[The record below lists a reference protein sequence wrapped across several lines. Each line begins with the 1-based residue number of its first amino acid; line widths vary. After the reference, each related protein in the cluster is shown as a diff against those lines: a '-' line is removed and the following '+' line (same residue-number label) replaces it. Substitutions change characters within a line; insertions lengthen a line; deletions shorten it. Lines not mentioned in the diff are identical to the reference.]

1 VTTAADALARR
12 RIARAADALRDA
24 EVLVADQRWRG
35 AINRLFYAAFYAA
48 KALLALR
55 GLDTSKHSATIALFQ
70 QHFVKP
76 GLVPSEVARGLTR
89 AFDKRQLTDYADL
102 SDPGAEDVQ
111 EIDRGVRPLVQFC
124 ERFVAEH
131 VGESERD
138 AP

>member
-1 VTTAADALARR
+1 MTTAADALARR

-35 AINRLFYAAFYAA
+35 AINR
-48 KALLALR
+48 
-55 GLDTSKHSATIALFQ
+55 
-70 QHFVKP
+70 
-76 GLVPSEVARGLTR
+76 LTR